1 MLPRALHVINLARA
15 GERLDAVLS
24 SFDRHLAAS
33 GIALDRFAAID
44 AAEAERR
51 NTRGALVWAEKAC
64 FLSHAASL
72 AAAAVADAGRPAWI
86 VEDDVVFGPQTLAR
100 VEAALELLQGQP
112 WDVLLTDLYVT
123 DVNDMLEL
131 FRTQRRLAGEDKIA
145 VLDLAGMAFA
155 GATSYLVNPAKVAE
169 LAARLAQYEVID
181 LAIDIWFKR
190 EAGANRLRCH
200 ALFPFATTVADTPSQ
215 VQPSSLSRQLGWW
228 NAYRMLL
235 WEQTDPAHLE
245 GMLDRLEQGFTDP
258 RSAQMGRIVGGIL
271 SEALP
276 RSS

>member
-33 GIALDRFAAID
+33 GIALNRFAAID

-51 NTRGALVWAEKAC
+51 NAPGALTWAEKAC

-72 AAAAVADAGRPAWI
+72 AAAADARSPVWI

-123 DVNDMLEL
+123 DLNDMLEL
-131 FRTQRRLAGEDKIA
+131 FRTQRRLAGEGKIA

-155 GATSYLVNPAKVAE
+155 GSTSYLVNPAKVAE
-169 LAARLAQYEVID
+169 LARRLAQYEVID
-181 LAIDIWFKR
+181 LAFDIWFKR
-190 EAGANRLRCH
+190 EAGAKRLRCH

-215 VQPSSLSRQLGWW
+215 VQPSSMSRQLGWW

-235 WEQTDPAHLE
+235 WEQTDPAHLD
-245 GMLDRLEQGFTDP
+245 GILDRLDHVLTDK
-258 RSAQMGRIVGGIL
+258 RSAQLGRIVGGIL
-271 SEALP
+271 SEDSP